1 MANTANI
8 TKIVDGDRIAVFH
21 VFIRGDGASGDFNK
35 QVLIDPA
42 TDLNPSPGGK
52 PSLTIME
59 LWTSLSGFSA
69 ILEFDYLTE
78 ETGAWSIPA
87 DHSEQ
92 MCFDGFGGIK
102 DRSNV
107 LDGTGKLLLTT
118 SGLLAT
124 SDCGTIVI
132 KVRKD

>member
-21 VFIRGDGASGDFNK
+21 VFIRGDGASGDFSK
-35 QVLIDPA
+35 QVLIDPSA
-42 TDLNPSPGGK
+42 DLCPSPGRK

-69 ILEFDYLTE
+69 ILEFDYLND
-78 ETGAWSIPA
+78 ETGAWAIPA

-92 MCFDGFGGIK
+92 ICFDHFGGIK
-102 DRSNV
+102 DRSNP

-118 SGLLAT
+118 FGLLDA
-124 SDCGTIVI
+124 SDCGTLII

>member
-21 VFIRGDGASGDFNK
+21 VFIRGDGASGDFSK
-35 QVLIDPA
+35 QVLIDPS
-42 TDLNPSPGGK
+42 TDLCPSPGRK

-69 ILEFDYLTE
+69 ILEFDYLND
-78 ETGAWSIPA
+78 ETGAWAIPA

-92 MCFDGFGGIK
+92 ICFDNFSGIK
-102 DRSNV
+102 DRSNP
-107 LDGTGKLLLTT
+107 LDGTGKLMLTT
-118 SGLLAT
+118 FGLLDA
-124 SDCGTIVI
+124 SDCGTLII